1 MQPERNVIRVSDEE
15 REKPDEVKEEV
26 SEPAE
31 SDEAGREAEPGPDDP
46 EESLLTQEIPPAN
59 FYALV
64 TTFQIPAMQFLG
76 ELKDPSSEKVEVH
89 PSLAKYYIDCLAILD
104 EKTRGNLS
112 EEESKILDSVL
123 MQLRL
128 SYVKV
133 APGGKPE
140 GS

>member
-1 MQPERNVIRVSDEE
+1 MIDEGKEKTDEE
-15 REKPDEVKEEV
+15 REGMAD
-26 SEPAE
+26 SGE
-31 SDEAGREAEPGPDDP
+31 SGEADREAEADDLKK
-46 EESLLTQEIPPAN
+46 SLLNQEIPPAN

-76 ELKDPSSEKVEVH
+76 ELKDPSTDEVEVH

-112 EEESKILDSVL
+112 EEESKILDNVL

-128 SYVKV
+128 SYVKA
-133 APGGKPE
+133 APGDKSG

>member
-1 MQPERNVIRVSDEE
+1 MINVIDEE
-15 REKPDEVKEEV
+15 KGKIDEEQEGLTESEESAEADREEDT
-26 SEPAE
+26 
-31 SDEAGREAEPGPDDP
+31 DDSK
-46 EESLLTQEIPPAN
+46 ESLLNQEIPPAN

-76 ELKDPSSEKVEVH
+76 ELKDPSSDKVEVH
-89 PSLAKYYIDCLAILD
+89 PSLAKYYIDCLSILD

-112 EEESKILDSVL
+112 EEESKILDNVL

-133 APGGKPE
+133 APDDKSE